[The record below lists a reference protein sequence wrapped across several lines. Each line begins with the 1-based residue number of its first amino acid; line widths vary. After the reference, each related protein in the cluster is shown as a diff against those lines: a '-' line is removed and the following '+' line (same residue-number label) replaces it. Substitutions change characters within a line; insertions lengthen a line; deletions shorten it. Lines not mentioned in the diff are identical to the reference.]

1 MRTDLLS
8 KLLCLAVI
16 SLLFVP
22 PLTVPFSS
30 YFPSGNSTEGITKQ
44 LNTLDDSFVS
54 SSTKDRAQPLSSKE
68 PSSTD
73 DDWYRLDEKN
83 NWFDSRDMLAPYR
96 QSAEGIQRWETR
108 LYEDAGSG
116 MDIRY
121 EVAGDTLYVD
131 VSIGSYSTITYSFE
145 EGVFQSLV
153 VPNTQLSQD
162 HGRPTLPYRNIMLSI
177 PDYANVKSI
186 EVRDQM
192 FESINGLR
200 IIPGPEPLQVSNQLG
215 SLKGLFLDPDAYAL
229 ATFAPDN
236 VIETD
241 IVNMGDEQGLYMTL
255 RPLRYNP
262 TTKEGLLAIQLTV
275 EIQFDVPISP
285 EDFINPSTS
294 FGPSFDNGEGYIL
307 IADETFVT
315 ALEDFVDWK
324 TDIGFNVTIETVQDI
339 YAWYSGDDHA
349 EQVRDFINA
358 TYHDRGT
365 EYYLLVGDCDI
376 VPTREVWDPE
386 NAGAGLDNG
395 TEPSDF
401 YFECLDGDWD
411 ANDNGLYGEL
421 EDNVDLFPEVMVGRL
436 PVQTPEQA
444 KQVCASIIRFE
455 SNPVLGDWMDDFL
468 LIAPDCFGSGDG
480 ANMVEEEINQRF
492 LYDSFFEVD
501 RLYPTD
507 GSLSHQATIDRIN
520 AGVSLVDFF
529 DHGAY
534 DQWVDSLYASEAL
547 DLDNGNMSFLAF
559 AMACETA
566 AFDVEGIEPTIGEA
580 FFRATNGG
588 AIAYIG
594 ATRIAWAGYHAFDG
608 FHHRFWN
615 NFLQDALD
623 QQTASPKEAFQT
635 ALYEVVTTFDMTN
648 VVSLETVYQSIY
660 FGDPTFKFYWKHNVT
675 TEASAV
681 ETDEEVQL
689 DGTCS
694 LFYNNTPIVGTVNVT
709 VKDPFGTIVYDDALA
724 TNVLGEYTATFY
736 VNEYPGRYTV
746 ETTVHNP
753 FVRTTLTDF
762 YVGSLN
768 VAVGLDSA
776 PIYNA
781 LLDFSGTS
789 DQDGSGT
796 AYLLDAQGSVLQ
808 TKVFTI
814 TSGAFSS
821 DINVT
826 GFGMLSLYIEADNGT
841 HHGGDKVFF
850 QVKRGDVLVIAD
862 DAGEWGPS
870 YPGGWVDDNAGDST
884 NYADFYVALHEEY
897 NVSIYYPRWNST
909 PSLSL
914 LDLYNIVV
922 VSVGDNYGYP
932 LVAPNSYLLDVL
944 FDYHNNGGNL
954 LFEGCSI
961 LNTLDAEHGA
971 IFPSLFHVEFDQH
984 ITNSGSLNLETG
996 AHPITSGLPATIP
1009 LAGGLGSPYA
1019 DVFSPTNG
1027 SMHVGGYS
1035 GSFTGDSAISALS
1048 PLTSITFGGVV
1059 FIGFSID
1066 AIGSQEYRSQL
1077 IKNSAAFLLYPSLM
1091 ATLSDDAL
1099 RTGTSET
1106 ITIDVVECANGT
1118 PIPNAHVTFDG
1129 CGISAS
1135 NHTSVDGTC
1144 TIFINPST
1152 EGIIEVNIMKSGFLN
1167 CTTGII
1173 VYDTPIV
1180 DLDTDPIYLMKEETQ
1195 ALTVFAS
1202 DYYEGSPLEDCF
1214 INLIGCGVADSG
1226 YTNSSGLIDFVLT
1239 PTVGGLISIEANLT
1253 GHINF
1258 TGYIPVRIT
1267 AAVLYGFGTIY
1278 PDYCCWDEIN
1288 FRWQSYGSVP
1298 IFIDYTTFSAPDFT
1312 LQALEDFNADVL
1324 ILSHVYD
1331 PYTTEQNDAIMNYV
1345 RQGHGLLST
1354 SSSMPMNAEDLASF
1368 YGLADSITYT
1378 ADSITDFDILNLAHP
1393 IFQGMSTPY
1402 GVGYGGMSFHPQ
1414 SSGWDSSVLNGASYQ
1429 ALDVSSQNYG
1439 AVLTHRG
1446 LAYCSHIPE
1455 YWSSTADIQFI
1466 YNALQ
1471 WSDYEIPEHD
1481 LSVALDAPGHLNP
1494 GDSTLLNATV
1504 SNYGLNS
1511 ETDVLLQ
1518 LFIDGIEVDS
1528 LLIPTLNNGTSET
1541 LSYSWT
1547 PAVEDVYNVTAYAA
1561 PVPDEASI
1569 TNNGVTSMVVVFEIA
1584 ITGPVAVFQVWDPWG
1599 SPAIRDILTAWG
1611 ISYDIFLS
1619 SDIGSV
1625 DLSPYEKV
1633 VIASEQP
1640 SAFME
1645 AVYSNL
1651 DWFEDY
1657 ASQGGILEVHAATDS
1672 YWVNGMIPGGPTYV
1686 AFYGDVVSI
1695 VNPVHPILLNPN
1707 LITDAELD
1715 NWWWSVYGYLD
1726 SIPAGADIILVA
1738 EPDYPALI
1746 EFRFGAGAIVI
1757 STQTLEY
1764 GFENG
1769 SSRILENIL
1778 LHIPIIYDHDLAA
1791 GLQAPERLSP
1801 GDSVLLNATAFNTGL
1816 NIETNVLLQLFID
1829 DIEVDSLFISE
1840 LANGTSQTLS
1850 YLWTPTLEGTYN
1862 VTAYVAPKPDD
1873 ENTGNNAATRL
1884 VSICELHDY
1893 TMEEGSA
1900 TWLDAKANGENLYL
1914 NGDDVYTSVALPFNF
1929 RFYDGT
1935 FDTVYISSN
1944 GWLSFSNPDPRE
1956 YSNPQFPSADPDFAY
1971 ALAPFWDDLWADN
1984 NVYAWV
1990 TADWAVIQ
1998 FDNYDHLG
2006 GSLLG
2011 TFEVVLYA
2019 DGLIQFNY
2027 LEIVNVF
2034 SATVG
2039 LNHGDGIH
2047 YNNYLDDDL
2056 EGVTDFALRFTYHAY
2071 EHDLAVS
2078 LNVPS
2083 ELPVDTLFIIDATV
2097 TNLGTSDE
2105 VGVAFSL
2112 YIDDAL
2118 VSSVTIPQLNSYESY
2133 VLSYPWI
2140 PTEMRTYN
2148 ITAYAEPVL
2157 GEPFTGNNVA
2167 TALPSVGGTYFFIV
2181 TPTIGATVFGGQ
2193 VYVEFDASDSEN
2205 LQEIHVFVNG
2215 EFITSLWNATGNS
2228 DLIVPV
2234 FQNGTNTIL
2243 LMAFWW
2249 DLTTLNATVTVDS
2262 IDVVPIALPNP
2273 GDYVNWRIE
2282 TDLYTEDMNFTFGDW
2297 LSEFEV
2303 NVSMTIHLYNESG
2316 TIMLG
2321 EFGMIV
2327 NVLNGYIPFADM
2339 GWDHMHFFCFSGL
2352 QSLEVIGSFA
2362 DMGDAAPFFAWNDL
2376 LFVDGSTIYEGYAVW
2391 TLSNEEHMMTAYAL
2405 RPTGMLVYIRSD
2417 DPLNP
2422 MEGYITETNLLPAY
2436 DTTAPVW
2443 AEDPTDQN
2451 VELGHALSYG
2461 LTAIDPSG
2469 ISTWWLNDTV
2479 RFAVSADGLV
2489 TSIVSLEEGTYG
2501 LHIWVNDTLGNTLSG
2516 TFSVS
2521 VQDTLPPEIDHPED
2535 INYTLGE
2542 TGNSITWHPT
2552 DALPASYEISIDG
2565 TVVRSGPWNSSSEVI
2580 SISVD
2585 GLDSGTYSY
2594 TLIVTDEHGLSSS
2607 DTELVTVSEPTTP
2620 IPPIDMTIV
2629 IIIIMGVVVVV
2640 IIVAVVLRRRR
2651 AY

>member
-8 KLLCLAVI
+8 KLLCLTVI
-16 SLLFVP
+16 TLLLVP
-22 PLTVPFSS
+22 PLTMPFSS
-30 YFPSGNSTEGITKQ
+30 YFPSGNSTESMTEQ
-44 LNTLDDSFVS
+44 LNTLDDPFVS
-54 SSTKDRAQPLSSKE
+54 SSSEDRAQPLSSKGL
-68 PSSTD
+68 SSTD
-73 DDWYRLDEKN
+73 DDWYRLDENN

-108 LYEDAGSG
+108 LHEDAGSG

-121 EVAGDTLYVD
+121 EVAGNILYVD
-131 VSIGSYSTITYSFE
+131 VSIGSYSTITYAFE
-145 EGVFQSLV
+145 EGVFRSLI
-153 VPNTQLSQD
+153 VPNTELSQD
-162 HGRPTLPYRNIMLSI
+162 YGRPALPYKNVMLSI
-177 PDYANVKSI
+177 PDYANVNSI
-186 EVRDQM
+186 EVRDRM

-200 IIPGPEPLQVSNQLG
+200 IIPGPEPLEVSTQLKP
-215 SLKGLFLDPDAYAL
+215 LKGLFLDPDAYSL
-229 ATFAPDN
+229 ATFAPDD
-236 VIETD
+236 VVETD

-255 RPLRYNP
+255 RPLQYNP
-262 TTKEGLLAIQLTV
+262 TTKEGRLTIQLTV

-285 EDFINPSTS
+285 EDFINPSAS
-294 FGPSFDNGEGYIL
+294 FGPSFDNGEGYVL

-315 ALEDFVDWK
+315 ALENFVDWK
-324 TDIGFNVTIETVQDI
+324 TDIGFNVTIETVQGI
-339 YAWYSGDDHA
+339 YAAYSGNDHA
-349 EQVRDFINA
+349 EQVRNFVNA
-358 TYHDRGT
+358 TYHNSGT
-365 EYYLLVGDCDI
+365 EYYLMVGDCDI
-376 VPTREVWDPE
+376 VPTREVWDPQ
-386 NAGAGLDNG
+386 GSGGLDNG
-395 TEPSDF
+395 TEPTDL
-401 YFECLDGDWD
+401 YFECLDGNWD
-411 ANDNGLYGEL
+411 ANDNGLHGEL
-421 EDNVDLFPEVMVGRL
+421 DDNVDLFPEVMVGRL

-444 KQVCASIIRFE
+444 QQVCASIIRFE
-455 SNPVLGDWMDDFL
+455 SNPVPGDWMDDFL
-468 LIAPDCFGSGDG
+468 LIAPNCFNSGDG
-480 ANMVEEEINQRF
+480 ANMVEEEINQKF

-529 DHGAY
+529 DHGGY

-547 DLDNGNMSFLAF
+547 DLNNGNMSFLAF

-566 AFDVEGIEPTIGEA
+566 AFDVESVEPTISEA

-615 NFLQDALD
+615 NFLQEALD
-623 QQTASPKEAFQT
+623 QQIASPKKAFQS

-648 VVSLETVYQSIY
+648 AVSLETVYQSIY
-660 FGDPTFKFYWKHNVT
+660 FGDPTLNFYWKHNVT
-675 TEASAV
+675 TEASAI

-694 LFYNNTPIVGTVNVT
+694 LFHNNTPIEGTVNVT
-709 VKDPFGTIVYDDALA
+709 VTDPFGTIVYDGALA
-724 TNVLGEYTATFY
+724 TNILGEYTATFY

-753 FVRTTLTDF
+753 FVHTTVTDF
-762 YVGSLN
+762 YVGILN
-768 VAVGLDSA
+768 VAAGLDSA

-808 TKVFTI
+808 TKAFTV
-814 TSGAFSS
+814 TAGAFSS

-826 GFGMLSLYIEADNGT
+826 GFGMLSLYVEADNST
-841 HHGGDKVFF
+841 HHGGDSILF

-862 DAGEWGPS
+862 DTGGWGPS

-914 LDLYNIVV
+914 LDSYNIVV

-932 LVAPNSYLLDVL
+932 LVAPDSYLLDVL
-944 FDYHNNGGNL
+944 FEYHNNGGNL

-971 IFPSLFHVEFDQH
+971 LFPNLFHVEFDQH
-984 ITNSGSLNLETG
+984 VTNSDSLNLEIG

-1019 DVFSPTNG
+1019 DVLIPTNG

-1048 PLTSITFGGVV
+1048 PSVTFGGVV

-1066 AIGSQEYRSQL
+1066 AIGNQEYRNQL
-1077 IKNSAAFLLYPSLM
+1077 IKNSAAFLLYPTLM

-1106 ITIDVVECANGT
+1106 ITIDVIECATGT
-1118 PIPNAHVTFDG
+1118 PVPNVLVTFDG

-1144 TIFINPST
+1144 TIFINPSS
-1152 EGIIEVNIMKSGFLN
+1152 EGIIEVNITKSSFLN
-1167 CTTGII
+1167 YTTGII

-1180 DLDTDPIYLMKEETQ
+1180 DLNTDPIYLMKEETQ
-1195 ALTVFAS
+1195 MLTVYAS
-1202 DYYEGSPLEDCF
+1202 DYYEGNPLDTCF
-1214 INLIGCGVADSG
+1214 INLTGCGVADSG
-1226 YTNSSGLIDFVLT
+1226 YTNTSGLIDFVLT
-1239 PTVGGLISIEANLT
+1239 PTVAGLISIRANLT

-1258 TGYIPVRIT
+1258 TGYVPVRLT
-1267 AAVLYGFGTIY
+1267 AAVLYSYGTDE

-1288 FRWQSYGSVP
+1288 FNWQSYGSVP
-1298 IFIDYTTFSAPDFT
+1298 IFIDYTTFDAPNFT
-1312 LQALEDFNADVL
+1312 LQSLEDFNADVL
-1324 ILSHVYD
+1324 ILSLVYD
-1331 PYTTEQNDAIMNYV
+1331 AYTAEQNEAIMNYV

-1354 SSSMPMNAEDLASF
+1354 SSSMPENAEVLASF

-1378 ADSITDFDILNLAHP
+1378 INSITDFDILNLAHP

-1402 GVGYGGMSFHPQ
+1402 GMGYGGLSFNPEG
-1414 SSGWDSSVLNGASYQ
+1414 SGWDSSVLDGASYQ
-1429 ALDVSSQNYG
+1429 ALDVSGQNYG
-1439 AVLTHRG
+1439 AILTHRG
-1446 LAYCSHIPE
+1446 LVYCSHIPE
-1455 YWSSTADIQFI
+1455 YSSSTADIKFI
-1466 YNALQ
+1466 YNALR

-1481 LSVALDAPGHLNP
+1481 LGVALEAPSHLNP

-1504 SNYGLNS
+1504 TNYGLNS
-1511 ETDVLLQ
+1511 ETNVLLQ
-1518 LFIDGIEVDS
+1518 LFIDGVEVDS
-1528 LLIPTLNNGTSET
+1528 FLISNLNNGTSQA

-1561 PVPDEASI
+1561 PMPDEASI
-1569 TNNGVTSMVVVFEIA
+1569 TNNGATSMVVVFEIA
-1584 ITGPVAVFQVWDPWG
+1584 LTGLVAIFQDWDPWG
-1599 SPAIRDILTAWG
+1599 YSSIKDILSAWG
-1611 ISYDIFLS
+1611 ISYDVFSS
-1619 SDIGSV
+1619 SDIGSA

-1633 VIASEQP
+1633 VIASNQP
-1640 SAFME
+1640 SDFMDT
-1645 AVYSNL
+1645 VYSNL

-1657 ASQGGILEVHAATDS
+1657 ASQGGILEVHAATNS
-1672 YWVNGMIPGGPTYV
+1672 YWVDGMIPGGPTYV
-1686 AFYGDVVSI
+1686 EYYGDAVTI
-1695 VNPVHPILLNPN
+1695 ANPIHPVLFNPN

-1715 NWWWSVYGYLD
+1715 GWNSAVHGYLI
-1726 SIPAGADIILVA
+1726 SVPVGADVILVA

-1746 EFRFGAGAIVI
+1746 EFHFGAGAIIV
-1757 STQTLEY
+1757 STQTLEWAY
-1764 GFENG
+1764 GRD
-1769 SSRILENIL
+1769 SSYILENIL
-1778 LHIPIIYDHDLAA
+1778 LHIPISYDHDLAA
-1791 GLQAPERLSP
+1791 GLQAPARLCP

-1840 LANGTSQTLS
+1840 LANGTSQTLF
-1850 YLWTPTLEGTYN
+1850 YLWAPALEGIYN
-1862 VTAYVAPKPDD
+1862 VTAYVTPKPDD
-1873 ENTGNNAATRL
+1873 ENIGNNAATRL
-1884 VSICELHDY
+1884 VTIKDLHDY

-1900 TWLDAKANGENLYL
+1900 TWLDAQANGENLNL
-1914 NGDDVYTSVALPFNF
+1914 SGDDVSTSVALLFDF
-1929 RFYDGT
+1929 AFYDAT
-1935 FDTVYISSN
+1935 FDMVYVSSN
-1944 GWLSFSNPDPRE
+1944 GWLSFSNA
-1956 YSNPQFPSADPDFAY
+1956 NPYQWTNPPFPSASPDFAY
-1971 ALAPFWDDLWADN
+1971 ALAPFWDDLRAEN
-1984 NVYAWV
+1984 NTYAWV
-1990 TADWAVIQ
+1990 TAEWAVIQ
-1998 FDNYDHLG
+1998 FDDYDYLG

-2011 TFEVVLYA
+2011 TFQVVLYA
-2019 DGLIQFNY
+2019 NGLIQFNY
-2027 LEIVNVF
+2027 LEIVNVN
-2034 SATVG
+2034 SGTVG

-2047 YNNYLDDDL
+2047 FNNYLDDDL
-2056 EGVTDFALRFTYHAY
+2056 EGVTDFALRFTYQPY
-2071 EHDLAVS
+2071 EHDLAAT

-2083 ELPVDTLFIIDATV
+2083 ELPVDTLFYIDATV
-2097 TNLGTSDE
+2097 TNRGTSDE
-2105 VGVAFSL
+2105 FSAPFSL

-2118 VSSVTIPQLNSYESY
+2118 VSSVIIPQLNSYESY
-2133 VLSYPWI
+2133 VLSYPWT
-2140 PTEMRTYN
+2140 PTEMGTYN

-2157 GEPFTGNNVA
+2157 GESFTGNNLA

-2181 TPTIGATVFGGQ
+2181 EPTTGATVSGGQ
-2193 VYVEFDASDSEN
+2193 VYVEFDASDPEY

-2215 EFITSLWNATGNS
+2215 EFITTCHIIDNF

-2234 FQNGTNTIL
+2234 FQNGTNTIE
-2243 LMAFWW
+2243 LMAFWSNM
-2249 DLTTLNATVTVDS
+2249 TTLNATVTVYS
-2262 IDVVPIALPNP
+2262 VDVVPIALPNP
-2273 GDYVNWRIE
+2273 GDYINWRVE
-2282 TDLYTEDMNFTFGDW
+2282 ADSYTQDLNFTFGDW

-2303 NVSMTIHLYNESG
+2303 DVSGIVHMYDESG
-2316 TIMLG
+2316 TIMLDYV
-2321 EFGMIV
+2321 EMAV
-2327 NVLNGYIPFADM
+2327 NVLNGYIPFGNM
-2339 GWDHMHFFCFSGL
+2339 GWEYMHFFCFSGL
-2352 QSLEVIGSFA
+2352 QSLEVIDSFA
-2362 DMGDAAPFFAWNDL
+2362 DVGDAAPFFAWNDL
-2376 LFVDGSTIYEGYAVW
+2376 LVVDGSTIYEGYAVW
-2391 TLSNEEHMMTAYAL
+2391 TLSSPVHMMMAYVL
-2405 RPTGMLVYIRSD
+2405 RPTGMLVYFRSD
-2417 DPLNP
+2417 DPFSP
-2422 MEGYITETNLLPAY
+2422 FEAYITESNLLPAY

-2451 VELGHALSYG
+2451 VELGHGLNYR

-2469 ISTWWLNDTV
+2469 ISTWRLNDTV
-2479 RFAVSADGLV
+2479 RFAVSAGGLV

-2501 LHIWVNDTLGNTLSG
+2501 LQIWVNDTLGNTLNG
-2516 TFSVS
+2516 TFSIS

-2580 SISVD
+2580 SVSVD

-2594 TLIVTDEHGLSSS
+2594 TLVVTDEHGLSSS
-2607 DTELVTVSEPTTP
+2607 DTVIVTVSEPPAP
-2620 IPPIDMTIV
+2620 IPPIDMTI
-2629 IIIIMGVVVVV
+2629 IIIIIAGGVVVV
-2640 IIVAVVLRRRR
+2640 IIVAVVIRRRR